1 MEFISNLIIQI
12 IQTIY
17 HLLESIGYP
26 SFGLAIVL
34 MTVIIKIVL
43 FPLTKKQ
50 IESTR
55 AMMKIQPKMDEIRK
69 KYKNDP
75 TRLNQEL
82 AKLYKENNMNPLA
95 GCLPLLIQM
104 PILFGMYYS
113 IRGLKDHHEVLGS
126 FLWVPEISKS
136 TNEIIE
142 GLSFTDPQYLLAFVL
157 PLVSAFTTYI
167 QAKQTMPKKNPNDK
181 QQDGVMGMMQGQMMT
196 YFMPLVIGVWSLSFP
211 SALVIY
217 WITMNIMQI
226 AQQAY
231 VNKQMDSKR

>member
-82 AKLYKENNMNPLA
+82 AKLYKEENVNPMA

-104 PILFGMYYS
+104 PILFGIYYG
-113 IRGLKDHHEVLGS
+113 IRDLKVHHASLGS

-142 GLSFTDPQYLLAFVL
+142 GLSFPDPQYLLAFVL

-167 QAKQTMPKKNPNDK
+167 QAKQSMPQKKADDK
-181 QQDGVMGMMQGQMMT
+181 GQDGIMGMMQGQMMT
-196 YFMPLVIGVWSLSFP
+196 YFMPVLIGFWSLSFP

-217 WITMNIMQI
+217 WIVMNIMQI

-231 VNKQMDSKR
+231 INKQMDSKR

>member
-17 HLLESIGYP
+17 HFLESIGYP
-26 SFGLAIVL
+26 SYGLAIVL
-34 MTVIIKIVL
+34 MTIIIKIVL

>member
-82 AKLYKENNMNPLA
+82 AKLYKEENVNPMA

-104 PILFGMYYS
+104 PILFGIYYG
-113 IRGLKDHHEVLGS
+113 IRDLKVHHASLGS

-142 GLSFTDPQYLLAFVL
+142 GLSFPDPQYLLAFVL

-167 QAKQTMPKKNPNDK
+167 QAKQSMPQKKADDK
-181 QQDGVMGMMQGQMMT
+181 GQDGIMGMMQGQMMT
-196 YFMPLVIGVWSLSFP
+196 YFMPVLIGFWSLSFP

-217 WITMNIMQI
+217 WIVMNIMQI

-231 VNKQMDSKR
+231 INKQMDNKR

>member
-17 HLLESIGYP
+17 HFLESIGYP
-26 SFGLAIVL
+26 SYGLAIVL
-34 MTVIIKIVL
+34 MTIIIKIVL

-142 GLSFTDPQYLLAFVL
+142 GLSFTDPQYLLAYVL

-181 QQDGVMGMMQGQMMT
+181 H
-196 YFMPLVIGVWSLSFP
+196 P
-211 SALVIY
+211 
-217 WITMNIMQI
+217 
-226 AQQAY
+226 
-231 VNKQMDSKR
+231 

>member
-1 MEFISNLIIQI
+1 MDFISNLIIQI
-12 IQTIY
+12 IQAIY
-17 HLLESIGYP
+17 HLLSSIGYP

-34 MTVIIKIVL
+34 MTVIIKIIL

-75 TRLNQEL
+75 SRLNQEL
-82 AKLYKENNMNPLA
+82 AKLYKEEKVNPMA

-104 PILFGMYYS
+104 PILFGIYYG
-113 IRGLKDHHEVLGS
+113 IRGLKEHHEALGS
-126 FLWVPEISKS
+126 FLWIDEISKS

-142 GLSFTDPQYLLAFVL
+142 GLSFTDPQYMLAFVL
-157 PLVSAFTTYI
+157 PLLSAFTTYI
-167 QAKQTMPKKNPNDK
+167 QAKQSMPKKNPNDK

-196 YFMPLVIGVWSLSFP
+196 YFMPLLIGFWSLSFP

-217 WITMNIMQI
+217 WIVMNIMQI

-231 VNKQMDSKR
+231 INKQMDNKR

>member
-17 HLLESIGYP
+17 HFLESIGYP
-26 SFGLAIVL
+26 SYGLAIVL
-34 MTVIIKIVL
+34 MTIIIKIVL

-157 PLVSAFTTYI
+157 PIVSAFTTYI